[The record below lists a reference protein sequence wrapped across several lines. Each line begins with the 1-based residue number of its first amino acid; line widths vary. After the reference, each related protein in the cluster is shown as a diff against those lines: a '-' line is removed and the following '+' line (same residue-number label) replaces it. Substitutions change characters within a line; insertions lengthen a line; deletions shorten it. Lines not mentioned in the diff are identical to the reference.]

1 MPEPT
6 IHVLLL
12 LLLLVLLLLHSASSS
27 AEDFRFTLENEDGD
41 VKRYHFPDNFL
52 FRTATFAYQV
62 EGGYLEDGKGLSNW
76 DVFSRIPGKI
86 KNGDTGD
93 VADDHYHLF
102 MEDIN
107 LLHSLGVNA
116 YRFSIS
122 WSRILP
128 RERLGE
134 VNPTGIKFYN
144 NIIDNLLLRRIEP
157 FVTIYHHDFPQ
168 ELEDRYGSWLSPVK
182 QEDDVHFSET
192 CFESFGDRIEYWTTL
207 NEPNLLTEVAYIRR
221 TYPPAHC
228 SPPFGNCSVGN
239 SDIEP
244 LVVLHNMLLSH
255 AKAVKLYRE
264 RFQPKQGGAIG
275 IITSS
280 HMYEPLTDDEL
291 NQQAANRTLAFTT
304 GWMLDPLV
312 FGDYSSELRQY
323 HGSELPRF
331 SAEEVEYVEG
341 SVEFIGINHYSTLYP
356 KDCIYSACTSGG
368 DHAIKGLEQTTGE
381 RDNKPTGIERF
392 FVVPRGMEKIVTY
405 VKQRYNNIPMYVT
418 ENGYS
423 PWLQQ
428 REGKN
433 DLLQDV
439 KRIEF
444 HKSYLAALAG
454 AIRKGAD
461 VRGYF
466 IWSLMDN
473 LKWTEGYGVT
483 FGLYHVDRQTVR
495 RTPNL
500 SAKWYKDFLTNSS
513 DHNYIQE
520 FNRETYA
527 LLRAKDRESEGES
540 GDARDGDPGGG
551 IDNGSDGFVGS
562 RFAAIDNEVCR
573 RDG

>member
-1 MPEPT
+1 
-6 IHVLLL
+6 
-12 LLLLVLLLLHSASSS
+12 
-27 AEDFRFTLENEDGD
+27 
-41 VKRYHFPDNFL
+41 
-52 FRTATFAYQV
+52 
-62 EGGYLEDGKGLSNW
+62 
-76 DVFSRIPGKI
+76 
-86 KNGDTGD
+86 
-93 VADDHYHLF
+93 
-102 MEDIN
+102 
-107 LLHSLGVNA
+107 
-116 YRFSIS
+116 
-122 WSRILP
+122 
-128 RERLGE
+128 
-134 VNPTGIKFYN
+134 
-144 NIIDNLLLRRIEP
+144 
-157 FVTIYHHDFPQ
+157 
-168 ELEDRYGSWLSPVK
+168 
-182 QEDDVHFSET
+182 
-192 CFESFGDRIEYWTTL
+192 
-207 NEPNLLTEVAYIRR
+207 
-221 TYPPAHC
+221 
-228 SPPFGNCSVGN
+228 
-239 SDIEP
+239 
-244 LVVLHNMLLSH
+244 MLLSH

-291 NQQAANRTLAFTT
+291 NQQAANRA
-304 GWMLDPLV
+304 LDFYNRMISDNLIAEPKQI
-312 FGDYSSELRQY
+312 DYPSELRQY

-341 SVEFIGINHYSTLYP
+341 SVEFIGINHYSTLHA

-381 RDNKPTGIERF
+381 RDSIPIGEPTGIERF

-423 PWLQQ
+423 PWLEQ

-454 AIRKGAD
+454 AIRKGAN

-473 LKWTEGYGVT
+473 LKWTEGYGLT

-500 SAKWYKDFLTNSS
+500 SAKWYKDFVTNSS

-520 FNRETYA
+520 FNRELRMNPGFLVSIAKSKSNSFSYHMKHTTCTSQ
-527 LLRAKDRESEGES
+527 LLLKTIERAKENQEMLEMVTLVGELTMAVM
-540 GDARDGDPGGG
+540 GLWA
-551 IDNGSDGFVGS
+551 VGLRPLIM
-562 RFAAIDNEVCR
+562 RFAGEMVEVMGEAIHRILSGRPSFSLSTYLPYSGSFLDWP
-573 RDG
+573 